1 MEWLIIIILIV
12 GIYLF
17 FRLRRRKVDLSLLP
31 EQFVILDLE
40 TTGLSPIK
48 HEIIEIGAVK
58 VNRDSDNH
66 ITFQALIRPSKTI
79 PKKITQIT
87 SITQE
92 MIDKEGENIDSVI
105 SEFIE
110 FIGDLPLV
118 AYNAEFDMS
127 FLRNTANKSGVSIN
141 NPTSCA
147 LKMARRAWP
156 GLKSYKLDDLAKI
169 VGLSSKGTHRA
180 LKDCELTMTV
190 YSSAASKLG
199 SAK

>member
-17 FRLRRRKVDLSLLP
+17 FRLRRRKVDLSMLP
-31 EQFVILDLE
+31 QQFVVLDLE
-40 TTGLSPIK
+40 TTGLDPIK

-66 ITFQALIRPSKTI
+66 TTFQALIRPSKTI
-79 PKKITQIT
+79 PKKITQLT
-87 SITQE
+87 GITQE
-92 MIDKEGENIDSVI
+92 MIDKDGENIDSVI
-105 SEFIE
+105 SEFIG

-118 AYNAEFDMS
+118 AYNVEFDMS
-127 FLRNTANKSGVSIN
+127 FLRNTAHKSGVSIN

-156 GLKSYKLDDLAKI
+156 GLKSYKLSDLAKI
-169 VGLSSKGTHRA
+169 GGLSSKGTHRV